1 MVFFML
7 FSRKSQK
14 KQSLKYYKLLILKRG
29 FDVFSFIKDK
39 ELAKYLD
46 DVFKNEIAK
55 DAFKRFED
63 LDSRNLTDEYL
74 DKTNS
79 GELED
84 PMNYKSSGLVYT
96 ESKDDIY
103 RVFVLMP
110 GVSKYD
116 ISITYV
122 ENGDCKHLKV
132 SLNEDVIY
140 EYSMYFNFLKNIDK
154 TWKIDLPSDV
164 SEPKIT
170 MDNGV
175 LKIECSYINAK
186 KEIKLNIQ

>member
-1 MVFFML
+1 M
-7 FSRKSQK
+7 
-14 KQSLKYYKLLILKRG
+14 
-29 FDVFSFIKDK
+29 FSFLTDK
-39 ELAKYLD
+39 ELARYLED
-46 DVFKNEIAK
+46 AFKNDIAK

-96 ESKDDIY
+96 NRDKDSY
-103 RVFVLMP
+103 KVFVLMP
-110 GVSKYD
+110 GVSKDD
-116 ISITYV
+116 ITITYV
-122 ENGDCKHLKV
+122 ENGDCKHLKI
-132 SLNEDVIY
+132 SLNEDVVY

-175 LKIECSYINAK
+175 LKIECSYIDTR
-186 KEIKLNIQ
+186 KEIKLNIK

>member
-1 MVFFML
+1 M
-7 FSRKSQK
+7 
-14 KQSLKYYKLLILKRG
+14 
-29 FDVFSFIKDK
+29 FSFLTDK

-46 DVFKNEIAK
+46 DVFKNKIAK
-55 DAFKRFED
+55 DAFERFED

-96 ESKDDIY
+96 ESKDDVY

-110 GVSKYD
+110 GVSKDD

-122 ENGDCKHLKV
+122 ENGDSHPRTPVWNVHTNVRKP
-132 SLNEDVIY
+132 IY
-140 EYSMYFNFLKNIDK
+140 EDFSPKSGPTRKSLRKMDYISQGKNK
-154 TWKIDLPSDV
+154 R
-164 SEPKIT
+164 
-170 MDNGV
+170 
-175 LKIECSYINAK
+175 
-186 KEIKLNIQ
+186 

>member
-1 MVFFML
+1 M
-7 FSRKSQK
+7 
-14 KQSLKYYKLLILKRG
+14 
-29 FDVFSFIKDK
+29 FSFLTDK
-39 ELAKYLD
+39 ELARYLED
-46 DVFKNEIAK
+46 AFKNDIAK
-55 DAFKRFED
+55 DAFKR

-96 ESKDDIY
+96 ESKDDAY

-110 GVSKYD
+110 GVSKDD

-122 ENGDCKHLKV
+122 ENGDCKHLKI
-132 SLNEDVIY
+132 SLNEDVVY

-154 TWKIDLPSDV
+154 VWKIDLPDDTSTPV
-164 SEPKIT
+164 IS

-175 LKIECSYINAK
+175 LKIECTYVNQE
-186 KEIKLNIQ
+186 KEIELEIQ

>member
-1 MVFFML
+1 M
-7 FSRKSQK
+7 
-14 KQSLKYYKLLILKRG
+14 
-29 FDVFSFIKDK
+29 FSFIKDK

-63 LDSRNLTDEYL
+63 LDSKNLTDEYL

-110 GVSKYD
+110 GVSKDD
-116 ISITYV
+116 IAITYV
-122 ENGDCKHLKV
+122 ENGCCKHLKIALDENV
-132 SLNEDVIY
+132 QYV
-140 EYSMYFNFLKNIDK
+140 YSKYFSFLKNIDK
-154 TWKIDLPSDV
+154 VWKIDLPNDTSIPV
-164 SEPKIT
+164 IS
-170 MDNGV
+170 MNNGV
-175 LKIECSYINAK
+175 LKIECSYINTK
-186 KEIKLNIQ
+186 KEIKLDIE

>member
-1 MVFFML
+1 M
-7 FSRKSQK
+7 
-14 KQSLKYYKLLILKRG
+14 
-29 FDVFSFIKDK
+29 FSFIKDK

-63 LDSRNLTDEYL
+63 LDSKNLTDEYL

-110 GVSKYD
+110 GVSRDD

-122 ENGDCKHLKV
+122 ENGCCKHLKIALDENV
-132 SLNEDVIY
+132 QYV
-140 EYSMYFNFLKNIDK
+140 YSKYFSFLKNIDK
-154 TWKIDLPSDV
+154 VWKIDLPNDTSIPV
-164 SEPKIT
+164 IS
-170 MDNGV
+170 MNNGV
-175 LKIECSYINAK
+175 LKIECSYINTK
-186 KEIKLNIQ
+186 KEIKLDIE

>member
-1 MVFFML
+1 M
-7 FSRKSQK
+7 
-14 KQSLKYYKLLILKRG
+14 
-29 FDVFSFIKDK
+29 FSFLTDK

-46 DVFKNEIAK
+46 DVFKNDIAK
-55 DAFKRFED
+55 DALKRFKRFED

-96 ESKDDIY
+96 ESKDDVY

-110 GVSKYD
+110 GVSKDD

-122 ENGDCKHLKV
+122 ENGDCKHLKI
-132 SLNEDVIY
+132 SLNEDVVY

-175 LKIECSYINAK
+175 LKILEIMKELLIYLQVLIIQKFIIQMVFFMLCSRK
-186 KEIKLNIQ
+186 S

>member
-1 MVFFML
+1 M
-7 FSRKSQK
+7 
-14 KQSLKYYKLLILKRG
+14 
-29 FDVFSFIKDK
+29 FSFIKDK

-84 PMNYKSSGLVYT
+84 PMNYKSSCLVYT

-103 RVFVLMP
+103 RVFILMP
-110 GVSKYD
+110 GVSKDD
-116 ISITYV
+116 IAITYV
-122 ENGDCKHLKV
+122 ENGGCKHLKIALDENV
-132 SLNEDVIY
+132 EY
-140 EYSMYFNFLKNIDK
+140 EYSKYFSFLKNIDK
-154 TWKIDLPSDV
+154 VWKIDLPNDTST
-164 SEPKIT
+164 PKIS

-175 LKIECSYINAK
+175 LKIECTYVNQE
-186 KEIKLNIQ
+186 KEIKLDIQ

>member
-1 MVFFML
+1 M
-7 FSRKSQK
+7 
-14 KQSLKYYKLLILKRG
+14 
-29 FDVFSFIKDK
+29 FSFIKDK

-84 PMNYKSSGLVYT
+84 PMNYKSSNLVHT
-96 ESKDDIY
+96 ERATDFYRVFILMPGISKDDIS
-103 RVFVLMP
+103 V
-110 GVSKYD
+110 
-116 ISITYV
+116 TYV
-122 ENGDCKHLKV
+122 ENGTCKHLKLT
-132 SLNEDVIY
+132 LNDDVEY
-140 EYSMYFNFLKNIDK
+140 EYSMYFNFLENVEK

-175 LKIECSYINAK
+175 LKIECSYLK
-186 KEIKLNIQ
+186 QEKEIKLSIQ

>member
-1 MVFFML
+1 M
-7 FSRKSQK
+7 
-14 KQSLKYYKLLILKRG
+14 
-29 FDVFSFIKDK
+29 FSFIKDK

-46 DVFKNEIAK
+46 DIFKNEIAK

-84 PMNYKSSGLVYT
+84 PMNYKSSNLVYT
-96 ESKDDIY
+96 ESKDDLY

-110 GVSKYD
+110 GVSKDD

-132 SLNEDVIY
+132 SLNEDVVY

-164 SEPKIT
+164 SEPKIS

-175 LKIECSYINAK
+175 LKIECSYIDTR
-186 KEIKLNIQ
+186 KEIKLSIQ

>member
-1 MVFFML
+1 M
-7 FSRKSQK
+7 
-14 KQSLKYYKLLILKRG
+14 
-29 FDVFSFIKDK
+29 FSFINDK

-46 DVFKNEIAK
+46 NVFKNDIEK
-55 DAFKRFED
+55 DAFERFED

-96 ESKDDIY
+96 ESKDDLY

-110 GVSKYD
+110 GVSKDD

-122 ENGDCKHLKV
+122 ENGDCKHLKIALDENV
-132 SLNEDVIY
+132 NY
-140 EYSMYFNFLKNIDK
+140 EYSKYFNFLKNIDK
-154 TWKIDLPSDV
+154 VWKIDLPNDTSTPV
-164 SEPKIT
+164 IS

-175 LKIECSYINAK
+175 LKIECTYVNQE
-186 KEIKLNIQ
+186 KEIKLDIQ

>member
-1 MVFFML
+1 M
-7 FSRKSQK
+7 
-14 KQSLKYYKLLILKRG
+14 
-29 FDVFSFIKDK
+29 FSFLTDK

-46 DVFKNEIAK
+46 DVFKNDIEKDAFELRAK

-84 PMNYKSSGLVYT
+84 PMNYKSSNLVYT
-96 ESKDDIY
+96 ESKDDVY

-110 GVSKYD
+110 GVSKDD

-122 ENGDCKHLKV
+122 ENGDCKHLKIA
-132 SLNEDVIY
+132 LDEDVIY
-140 EYSMYFNFLKNIDK
+140 EYSKYFNFLKNIDK
-154 TWKIDLPSDV
+154 TWKIDLPNDTSTPV
-164 SEPKIT
+164 IS

-175 LKIECSYINAK
+175 LKIECTYVNQE
-186 KEIKLNIQ
+186 KEIKLDIQ

>member
-1 MVFFML
+1 M
-7 FSRKSQK
+7 
-14 KQSLKYYKLLILKRG
+14 
-29 FDVFSFIKDK
+29 FSFIKDK
-39 ELAKYLD
+39 ELAKFLD
-46 DVFKNEIAK
+46 DVFKNKIAK
-55 DAFKRFED
+55 DAFERFED

-110 GVSKYD
+110 GVSRDD

-122 ENGDCKHLKV
+122 ENGCKHLKIV
-132 SLNEDVIY
+132 LDENVNY
-140 EYSMYFNFLKNIDK
+140 EYSKYFSFLKNIDK
-154 TWKIDLPSDV
+154 VWKIDLPNDTSIPV
-164 SEPKIT
+164 IS
-170 MDNGV
+170 MNNGV
-175 LKIECSYINAK
+175 LKIECSYINTK
-186 KEIKLNIQ
+186 KEIKLDIE

>member
-1 MVFFML
+1 M
-7 FSRKSQK
+7 
-14 KQSLKYYKLLILKRG
+14 
-29 FDVFSFIKDK
+29 FSFIKDR
-39 ELAKYLD
+39 ELARFLED
-46 DVFKNEIAK
+46 AFKKDIAK
-55 DAFKRFED
+55 DAFERFED

-96 ESKDDIY
+96 ESKDDVY
-103 RVFVLMP
+103 KVFVLMP
-110 GVSKYD
+110 GVSKDD

-122 ENGDCKHLKV
+122 ENGDCKHLKIALDENV
-132 SLNEDVIY
+132 NY

-175 LKIECSYINAK
+175 LKIECTYVNQE
-186 KEIKLNIQ
+186 KEIKLDIQ